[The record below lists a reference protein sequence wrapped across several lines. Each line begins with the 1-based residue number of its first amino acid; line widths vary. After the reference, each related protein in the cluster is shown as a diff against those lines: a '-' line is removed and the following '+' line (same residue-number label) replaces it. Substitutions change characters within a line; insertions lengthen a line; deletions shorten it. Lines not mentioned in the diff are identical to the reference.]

1 MQLIDTHVH
10 LNFDM
15 FEPDLADVKARWREA
30 GVVRLVHSCVHPGE
44 FARIQA
50 LAHQLPELSFAVGL
64 HPLDADKW
72 IQRSV
77 GDGLG
82 SYVELAQRSTL
93 SVSLATPSQVQDTA
107 ELILSLARSDPK
119 VVAIGEIGLD
129 FYKADN
135 QEQQRMVLAAQLDI
149 AAELNIP
156 VIIHCREAA
165 APMRELL
172 TGWKRLR
179 GERARGVMHCWG
191 GTPEETQWFLDLGF
205 YISFSGTVT
214 FKNAKQIHSSAQMVN
229 SDRLLIETDCPFLA
243 PVPKRGQRRNEPAY
257 VRYVAETVARLRGM
271 TLEVI
276 AVQTT
281 QNACELFGLSV

>member
-10 LNFDM
+10 LNFDV
-15 FEPDLADVKARWREA
+15 FESDLADVKARWREA
-30 GVVRLVHSCVHPGE
+30 GVVRLVHSCVQPEE
-44 FARIQA
+44 FAEIQA

-72 IQRSV
+72 NRDS
-77 GDGLG
+77 
-82 SYVELAQRSTL
+82 R
-93 SVSLATPSQVQDTA
+93 

-135 QEQQRMVLAAQLDI
+135 QEQQQMVMAAQLEI
-149 AAELNIP
+149 AAELNLP

-165 APMRELL
+165 LPMREMLSS
-172 TGWKRLR
+172 WKHLK

-214 FKNAKQIHSSAQMVN
+214 FKNAKQIHSSAQIVK

-257 VRYVAETVARLRGM
+257 VRYVAEAVASLRGIS
-271 TLEVI
+271 LE
-276 AVQTT
+276 AVAAQTT